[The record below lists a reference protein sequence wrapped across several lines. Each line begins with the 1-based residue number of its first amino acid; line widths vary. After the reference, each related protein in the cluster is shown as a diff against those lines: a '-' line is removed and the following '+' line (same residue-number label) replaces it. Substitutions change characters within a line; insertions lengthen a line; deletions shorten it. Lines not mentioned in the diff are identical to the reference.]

1 MDIAEIRKK
10 AKAQKKP
17 DDPVAESAGQPECS
31 EQEPESFDLQ
41 GEVADI
47 EVEQAPVAGSD
58 EAVPGSDEA
67 VEATGI
73 DMLATQETSDGLDR
87 LFAATEEFV
96 LSTDEF
102 NTDILENQDDIQ
114 TQTKRQ
120 YLAFHLSD
128 EEYALDITQINE
140 IIKVREFTDIPRA
153 PEFVLG
159 IISLRGVVVP
169 VFDLRQR
176 LNLGGSE
183 LMLSSRIVVCSLNDT
198 TVGLLVDS
206 INQVIDLVDEDV
218 EPPPGVL
225 SGLDREMVA
234 GIGRYQKRMI
244 ILLNLPRVLD
254 LEAISP

>member
-1 MDIAEIRKK
+1 MSSR
-10 AKAQKKP
+10 
-17 DDPVAESAGQPECS
+17 QPRA
-31 EQEPESFDLQ
+31 FDL
-41 GEVADI
+41 
-47 EVEQAPVAGSD
+47 S
-58 EAVPGSDEA
+58 
-67 VEATGI
+67 
-73 DMLATQETSDGLDR
+73 
-87 LFAATEEFV
+87 
-96 LSTDEF
+96 
-102 NTDILENQDDIQ
+102 
-114 TQTKRQ
+114 
-120 YLAFHLSD
+120 
-128 EEYALDITQINE
+128 
-140 IIKVREFTDIPRA
+140 DIPRA

-183 LMLSSRIVVCSLNDT
+183 LMPSSRIVVCSLNDT

-206 INQVIDLVDEDV
+206 INQVINLVDEDV

-254 LEAISP
+254 LEDIGH